1 MECRHHAHNAIDQ
14 GGDTGCPG
22 PFRLRRAGR
31 PIEYPESG
39 TAGIAYDPY
48 ADEMLAAMEW
58 RIRPGI
64 WFFLPRT
71 ERAAMTASSIA
82 RGLIEYTITKSLEE
96 GK

>member
-1 MECRHHAHNAIDQ
+1 
-14 GGDTGCPG
+14 
-22 PFRLRRAGR
+22 
-31 PIEYPESG
+31 
-39 TAGIAYDPY
+39 
-48 ADEMLAAMEW
+48 MLAAMEW